1 MQRRLTRKRHN
12 RELRHPPATLRYAP
26 AVTTPPTP
34 AGWYNDPDGSGG
46 QRYWDGSG
54 WTEHRSPATPEPAEP
69 SEPTPAAESPGS
81 EQPTAVVKLPPIGE
95 HVGAHRAPDPEP
107 TPQPEPA
114 PEPEP
119 GPTAVINL
127 GSLPSEQPTSPVIP
141 PPPAEPPYAG
151 TPLQPPPPGESPAGD
166 DDRRKLI
173 LWFGAACVALLAV
186 LVVVVIYGAFINKND
201 TIAISSGP
209 SSTSES
215 ATPTTSP
222 DSSWGTETETASESP
237 TAPSGP
243 GPQAT
248 DGGLTFAVTGVETAP
263 SVQYQDAPVEK
274 TAQGEFL
281 IVHMTVLNSGDAQ
294 ATYLGTLQ
302 KLKAGG
308 TTYSI
313 DDEATFYLNGGLAEL
328 NPGDTADVAIAFDV
342 PPGTTPESL
351 EVHGDPISAGVEV
364 PLS

>member
-1 MQRRLTRKRHN
+1 MTHPSATVSSGKVTRLPVN
-12 RELRHPPATLRYAP
+12 LSYAP

-34 AGWYNDPDGSGG
+34 AGWYPDPDGSGG

-54 WTEHRSPATPEPAEP
+54 WTEHRSPASP
-69 SEPTPAAESPGS
+69 EPTPAAEPPAS
-81 EQPTAVVKLPPIGE
+81 EQPTAVVRRPPTGE
-95 HVGAHRAPDPEP
+95 HVGSHRA
-107 TPQPEPA
+107 PEPA
-114 PEPEP
+114 PTPQPEP

-127 GSLPSEQPTSPVIP
+127 GSSVPSEHPTSPVM
-141 PPPAEPPYAG
+141 PPPAEPPNAG
-151 TPLQPPPPGESPAGD
+151 APLQPPPSDAGG

-173 LWFGAACVALLAV
+173 LGFGGACVALLAV
-186 LVVVVIYGAFINKND
+186 LAVVVIYAAFIHKND

-209 SSTSES
+209 SSTSKS
-215 ATPTTSP
+215 ATPTTSS
-222 DSSWGTETETASESP
+222 DNGSSSETETASESP
-237 TAPSGP
+237 TVPSSSGS
-243 GPQAT
+243 QAS

-263 SVQYQDAPVEK
+263 SVKYQDAPVEK

-281 IVHMTVLNSGDAQ
+281 IVHLNVLNSSDQ
-294 ATYLGTLQ
+294 PATYLGTLQ

-328 NPGDTADVAIAFDV
+328 NPSDSADVAIAFDV

-351 EVHGDPISAGVEV
+351 EVHGDPVSAGVDV